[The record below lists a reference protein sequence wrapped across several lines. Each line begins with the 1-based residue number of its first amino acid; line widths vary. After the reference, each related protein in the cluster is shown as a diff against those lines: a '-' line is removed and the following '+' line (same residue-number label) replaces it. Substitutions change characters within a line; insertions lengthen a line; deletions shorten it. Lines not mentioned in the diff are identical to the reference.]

1 MVPPSG
7 CSTRV
12 QNGNG
17 ASIGFSADGAAK
29 ALPQLFLHGR
39 DDLGLDIAVQ
49 VGILGLFRVADRVRH
64 RKRKAG
70 DDQQRHSV
78 ARKVHALPTRPSCEQ
93 NSVRQLFECLPAQL
107 PVAAGGQQWIR
118 KQPLQPLLHAA
129 HLVVGR
135 EQHQR
140 VTVTHLHQLFN
151 FLT

>member
-49 VGILGLFRVADRVRH
+49 VGILGLFRVADGVRH
-64 RKRKAG
+64 RERQA
-70 DDQQRHSV
+70 DDNQQRHTV
-78 ARKVHALPTRPSCEQ
+78 PRKIHALPTRPCREQ
-93 NSVRQLFECLPAQL
+93 HRVRQLLERLHEQL
-107 PVAAGGQQWIR
+107 PVAAGSQQGVR
-118 KQPLQPLLHAA
+118 HSPLQPLLHAA